1 MAEHAISI
9 LRAVPFRLVCLVV
22 AIGIAIAS
30 AAAKKPAAPPA
41 ASAPAR
47 DSAANPKSTAAPAKP
62 AVTSSGLPAKPGA
75 ISAAAPAG
83 QRAASASLPQPAVPP
98 EARAALAKAVAFHRE
113 AKDLALKFQAKVYNA
128 ALDKEDE
135 YEGRLLLK
143 GADKFRLEIPGG
155 TYVSDGQTF
164 WEYHAQNKQA
174 VRKQASDMEGRPL
187 PGDVLLRFL
196 DSDPLS
202 LAPAKDGGKEYLEMR
217 LDPSRAMKN
226 LDSLAVQLDKKDHS
240 LHRVT
245 SRDVSGNE
253 ARYTV
258 VSIKRN
264 GGIKDK
270 EFAFVAPQGTEIVDM
285 RDQ

>member
-1 MAEHAISI
+1 MSEHAISI
-9 LRAVPFRLVCLVV
+9 LRAVPLRLVCLVV
-22 AIGIAIAS
+22 ALGFALAS
-30 AAAKKPAAPPA
+30 AAAKKPAAPP
-41 ASAPAR
+41 SATLPAR
-47 DSAANPKSTAAPAKP
+47 DSAVNPKP
-62 AVTSSGLPAKPGA
+62 
-75 ISAAAPAG
+75 AAA
-83 QRAASASLPQPAVPP
+83 LPQPAVPP
-98 EARAALAKAVAFHRE
+98 EARAALAKAIAFHRE
-113 AKDLALKFQAKVYNA
+113 AKDLVLKFQAKVYNA

-135 YEGRLLLK
+135 YQGRLLLK

-155 TYVSDGQTF
+155 TYVSDGQSF

-202 LAPAKDGGKEYLEMR
+202 LAPGKDGGKEYLEMR

-226 LDSLAVQLDKKDHS
+226 LDSLSVQLDKQDHS

-270 EFAFVAPQGTEIVDM
+270 EFAFVAPKGTEIVDM

>member
-9 LRAVPFRLVCLVV
+9 LRTVPMRPVCMVV
-22 AIGIAIAS
+22 ALAIA
-30 AAAKKPAAPPA
+30 
-41 ASAPAR
+41 
-47 DSAANPKSTAAPAKP
+47 
-62 AVTSSGLPAKPGA
+62 VL
-75 ISAAAPAG
+75 SAAAPSAKP
-83 QRAASASLPQPAVPP
+83 ATASAAKAPVAPAPASPQPAAAAPVALPQPAVPA

-113 AKDLALKFQAKVYNA
+113 AKDLALKFKAKVYNA

-135 YEGRLLLK
+135 YQGRLLLK

-155 TYVSDGQTF
+155 TYVSDGQSF

-202 LAPAKDGGKEYLEMR
+202 LARAMDGGKEYLEMR

-226 LDSLAVQLDKKDHS
+226 LDSLAVQLDKGDYS

-264 GGIKDK
+264 AGLKDK
-270 EFAFVAPQGTEIVDM
+270 EFSFAAPKGTEIVDM